1 MKQSHLEELIRHITR
16 SVLKE
21 YTSMMSPSS
30 GMSTDKTD
38 VTDNDNT
45 PPVDAMTSNERK
57 RLERQAEID
66 RQQNIKQKQVEFDAV
81 KKEREFNRKKLDRQT
96 RFDIPNARKELQRL
110 KGAKI

>member
-21 YTSMMSPSS
+21 YTSMMSTSSKPS
-30 GMSTDKTD
+30 
-38 VTDNDNT
+38 DNQINSADSDI

-57 RLERQAEID
+57 REERKAEIERQKIV
-66 RQQNIKQKQVEFDAV
+66 KQKQAELDAK
-81 KKEREFNRKKLDRQT
+81 KKEVDFNRRKLDTQK
-96 RFDIPNARKELQRL
+96 RFEIPNLNKDIQKL

>member
-1 MKQSHLEELIRHITR
+1 MKQSHLEELVRHITR
-16 SVLKE
+16 RVIKE
-21 YTSMMSPSS
+21 YTSMMSTSS
-30 GMSTDKTD
+30 GLSTGNTD
-38 VTDNDNT
+38 LNNDDT
-45 PPVDAMTSNERK
+45 PPTDAMTSNERK

>member
-21 YTSMMSPSS
+21 YNSMMSSS
-30 GMSTDKTD
+30 SKLSDD
-38 VTDNDNT
+38 RIDSVDSDT

-57 RLERQAEID
+57 REERKAEIN
-66 RQQNIKQKQVEFDAV
+66 RQKVIKQKQAELDSK
-81 KKEREFNRKKLDRQT
+81 KKEIDFNRRKLDTQK
-96 RFDIPNARKELQRL
+96 RFEIPNLNKDLQKL